1 MIKYVKMLVLLL
13 GAYFCTS
20 CEYSKEEFS
29 PEQYE
34 REYDALR
41 KQSPDASLFY
51 VDSLLLSNQLTEKE
65 RSFWIYKKGLL
76 KIRFQKDQ
84 EAYDLL
90 EKAYGAFEDT
100 KFVEL
105 KASILYNMGSSQVFL
120 NNKTKGTELLFQAL
134 KLAQDNNLSKM
145 ESWIYGSLAQVK
157 YLNKDIEGS
166 VDYINQSIKIQEEIK
181 DTNGLSATYNNL
193 AILYR
198 NMGIFNKALE
208 YNYKSLGINEQLN
221 SNKAIAKSYNNIAI
235 VHEQIGNYDMA
246 VSFFKKA
253 IDYHEKEGSFVSSPW
268 SGLGNLFLKQKEF
281 KTAKKYFSKGLK
293 IEEQSMVFFKQK
305 GFYDKLLEL
314 SILEKDFESALIYQQ
329 RRDSVGNLQIIKEN
343 EEKILQV
350 EKQHQL
356 FKTASEL
363 DQVKERNNK
372 NRIIFIGIFGS
383 LILIMIIVYLRVNNK
398 VLKNLQEKKDLEQKV
413 LRSQMN
419 PHFIFNA
426 LSAIQNSL
434 MDNQPLQSA
443 TYLSRFAKLI
453 RQNFDFIQEK
463 SIPLS
468 EELDALNNYIETQQI
483 RFKNK
488 FVYTLNVHENIDID
502 IIQVPPLLLQ
512 PFIENS
518 IEHGFKN
525 LNKLGELNVDISG
538 DEEIIHYQLSD
549 NGSGISKV
557 GNDGKTHSTDVF
569 LRRLKLLGNKDE
581 ETFRIETGEFG
592 TVVSFS
598 LRTML

>member
-1 MIKYVKMLVLLL
+1 MTKLIYFVLPLFFFL
-13 GAYFCTS
+13 IA
-20 CEYSKEEFS
+20 CESSQIDFS
-29 PEQYE
+29 PEKYE
-34 REYDALR
+34 REYEAIR
-41 KQSPDASLFY
+41 KRSPNESLFS
-51 VDSLLLSNQLTEKE
+51 VDSLLLSETLTTEE

-76 KIRFQKDQ
+76 NIRFQKDQ

-90 EKAYGAFEDT
+90 EKAYETFEHTD
-100 KFVEL
+100 FHEL

-120 NNKTKGTELLFQAL
+120 KNKTKGTDLLFRAL
-134 KLAQDNNLSKM
+134 KLAVDYDLKKM

-157 YLNKDIEGS
+157 YLNKDIDGS
-166 VDYINQSIKIQEEIK
+166 IDYINKSIKIQINLK

-198 NMGIFNKALE
+198 NMGSFNKALE

-235 VHEQIGNYDMA
+235 VHEQIGNYEMA

-253 IDYHEKEGSFVSSPW
+253 IDFHEKEGSFVSSPW
-268 SGLGNLFLKQKEF
+268 SGLGNLYLKQKKYNAAKTYF
-281 KTAKKYFSKGLK
+281 KKGLK
-293 IEEQSMVFFKQK
+293 VEEKSKVYSIQK
-305 GFYDKLLEL
+305 GFYDKLLEI
-314 SILEKDFESALIYQQ
+314 SILEKDFENALIYQQ
-329 RRDSVGNLQIIKEN
+329 RRDSVINLQLKKEN
-343 EEKILQV
+343 DERILQV

-356 FKTASEL
+356 FRTASEL
-363 DQVKERNNK
+363 DQIKERNNK
-372 NRIIFIGIFGS
+372 NRIIFTGIFGA
-383 LILIMIIVYLRVNNK
+383 LILSMIIVYLRINNK

-453 RQNFDFIQEK
+453 RQNFDFIQEE

-483 RFKNK
+483 RFKNR
-488 FVYTLNVHENIDID
+488 FVYTLNVHNNIDVD
-502 IIQVPPLLLQ
+502 NIQVPPLLLQ

-525 LNKLGELNVDISG
+525 LNKMGELNVDISG
-538 DEEIIHYQLSD
+538 NENLIHYQLSD
-549 NGSGISKV
+549 NGSGITQV

-581 ETFRIETGEFG
+581 ETFKIETGEFG
-592 TVVSFS
+592 TKVCFS
-598 LRTML
+598 LKTIP

>member
-1 MIKYVKMLVLLL
+1 MFLIKPIYIVLSVLLL
-13 GAYFCTS
+13 FVS
-20 CEYSKEEFS
+20 CEHSQSDFS
-29 PEQYE
+29 PEKYE
-34 REYDALR
+34 LEYELIR
-41 KQSPDASLFY
+41 KGSPDESMFY
-51 VDSLLLSNQLTEKE
+51 VDSLLLSDRLTPME

-90 EKAYGAFEDT
+90 EKSYNTFEHT
-100 KFVEL
+100 YFHEL

-134 KLAQDNNLSKM
+134 KLAQNHDLKKM

-166 VDYINQSIKIQEEIK
+166 VDYINQSILIQESIK

-198 NMGIFNKALE
+198 NMGGFTKALE
-208 YNYKSLGINEQLN
+208 YNYKSLELNEQLH
-221 SNKAIAKSYNNIAI
+221 SNKAMAKSYNNIAI
-235 VHEQIGNYDMA
+235 VHEQIGNYEMA
-246 VSFFKKA
+246 ASFFKKA
-253 IDYHEKEGSFVSSPW
+253 IDFHEKEGSFVSSPW
-268 SGLGNLFLKQKEF
+268 SGLGHLYLKQKDY
-281 KTAKKYFSKGLK
+281 KAAKKYFQKGLK
-293 IEEQSMVFFKQK
+293 IEEHSKVYFKQIV
-305 GFYDKLLEL
+305 FYDKLLEL
-314 SILEKDFESALIYQQ
+314 SILEKDFESALTYQKQ
-329 RRDSVGNLQIIKEN
+329 RDSVGNLQLKLES

-356 FKTASEL
+356 FRTASEL
-363 DQVKERNNK
+363 DQIKERNNK
-372 NRIIFIGIFGS
+372 NRIIFIGVFGA
-383 LILIMIIVYLRVNNK
+383 LVLIMIIVYLRINNK

-453 RQNFDFIQEK
+453 RQNFDFIQEE

-483 RFKNK
+483 RFKNR
-488 FVYTLNVHENIDID
+488 FVYTLKIHQNIDVDNIL
-502 IIQVPPLLLQ
+502 VPPLLLQ

-525 LNKLGELNVDISG
+525 LDKMGELRVEISG
-538 DEEIIHYQLSD
+538 NGDIIHYQLTD
-549 NGSGISKV
+549 NGSGIQKLET
-557 GNDGKTHSTDVF
+557 DGKTHSTDIF

-581 ETFRIETGEFG
+581 ETFNIETGEYG
-592 TVVSFS
+592 TRVYFS
-598 LRTML
+598 LKTKF